1 MNVEVALV
9 CLIVENLQSLL
20 MDHINTKPDSLP
32 TSPSASR
39 DESKEAILNLPL
51 IPIIKIKTEMHPR
64 TKLTDGELEL

>member
-1 MNVEVALV
+1 MEP
-9 CLIVENLQSLL
+9 IY
-20 MDHINTKPDSLP
+20 TKPDSLP

-64 TKLTDGELEL
+64 TRLNDGELGLWEEFICYVTGKVF